1 MTGFAKFLIGA
12 GGASLL
18 AIASHYASGDDYING
33 LEAQGKA
40 ALTEAGYDGV
50 SLTLNRDP
58 LERGATLNGV
68 SDPAERATIEGALAA
83 KGIRYVAWEGEA
95 DDGAGEANAG
105 AQASMG
111 ASDEAVADCQAG
123 VDTIMEGQ
131 TINFKSGSAYIG
143 DDSTALV
150 KKLAESLTACDGMTV
165 AVGGHTDATGSA
177 EANQILSQERAD
189 RVAAALAKNGVDA
202 ARVSATGFGSAQP
215 KVPGDGANEANRRI
229 EFTLSNGSDAAGVEG
244 EE

>member
-1 MTGFAKFLIGA
+1 LPVI
-12 GGASLL
+12 
-18 AIASHYASGDDYING
+18 YATGDDYING

-40 ALTEAGYDGV
+40 ALAEAGHDGV

-58 LERGATLNGV
+58 LERGATLSGV
-68 SDPAERATIEGALAA
+68 SDPAERAKIEAALAA
-83 KGIRYVAWEGEA
+83 QGIRYVTWEGEA
-95 DDGAGEANAG
+95 DDGATDAS
-105 AQASMG
+105 AQAGTG
-111 ASDEAVADCQAG
+111 ASDQAVADCQAG

-143 DDSTALV
+143 DESIALV
-150 KKLAESLTACDGMTV
+150 KKLSETLSACDGMTV

-189 RVAAALAKNGVDA
+189 RMAAALAENGVDA

-215 KVPGDGANEANRRI
+215 LVAGDGANAANRRI
-229 EFTLSNGSDAAGVEG
+229 EFTLSNGSDAAAASEG